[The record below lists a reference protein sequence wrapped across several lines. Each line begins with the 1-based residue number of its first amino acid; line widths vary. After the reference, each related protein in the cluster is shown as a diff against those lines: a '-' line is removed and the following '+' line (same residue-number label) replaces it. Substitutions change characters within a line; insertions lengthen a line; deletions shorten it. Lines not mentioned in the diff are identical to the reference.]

1 MFSGGLGRE
10 ILGDSMDEERRRRG
24 AEGERGR
31 FKEGFWEEREGFS
44 GTRVVWF
51 GD

>member
-1 MFSGGLGRE
+1 MFSGGLRGE
-10 ILGDSMDEERRRRG
+10 ILGDSMDEERRRG

-44 GTRVVWF
+44 GRRVVWF
-51 GD
+51 GA